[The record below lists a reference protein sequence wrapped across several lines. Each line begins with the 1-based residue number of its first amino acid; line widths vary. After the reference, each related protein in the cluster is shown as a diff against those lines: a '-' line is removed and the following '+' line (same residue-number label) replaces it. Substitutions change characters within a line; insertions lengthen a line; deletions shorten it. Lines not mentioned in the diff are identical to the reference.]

1 MAEQAIL
8 EVVIP
13 DLEIRFAFTFYLN
26 DKNANSKDPPARV
39 FDDDD
44 DDEDDDY
51 DDEASVHKDA
61 MQLFTHLPGE
71 IYGHYRSAEA
81 LWVSFVSPLAAAA
94 AIKKIPAAE
103 YDV

>member
-1 MAEQAIL
+1 M
-8 EVVIP
+8 VIP

-26 DKNANSKDPPARV
+26 DKNANSKDPSARV
-39 FDDDD
+39 FDDDDDD

>member
-1 MAEQAIL
+1 M
-8 EVVIP
+8 VIP

-26 DKNANSKDPPARV
+26 DKNANSKDPSARV

-44 DDEDDDY
+44 DDDDDE
-51 DDEASVHKDA
+51 EASVHKDA